1 MRHFYSTLFILASV
15 VVAGVFS
22 GCKSTESPVSQ
33 ESAESDQP
41 DENSS
46 KSRSAKSKGAAAAE
60 KSGSPP
66 VAKNSPSPQST
77 VEYAT
82 TTLSNEDTFAGQIP
96 QPKLEDVLRDLEQA
110 YRERNDDGGALISF
124 LVFRRLYGTS
134 RDFLSVLEKRGSTA
148 SSRDP
153 WILLECSYTA
163 LLRND
168 YGMAQYLIDSAESVG
183 KGKNKVNAAVLHAR
197 GLMFY
202 MQKKIVLAMATFREA
217 AKLSYEPAILTLSF
231 FALKAGDHEGAL
243 SQLNKIKDSAS
254 NTINIKAA
262 LGIAYRQ
269 AGKAEEALEY
279 LNAVVRARPSDKR
292 ALWNAALAM
301 SEVPAKRKS
310 AIAALEKYNSMP
322 GALFDV
328 DSKVRNLLSKLE
340 TQEAQEAQDAKV
352 DANKAKPGVGDAN
365 SESGQGGGNAGQN

>member
-1 MRHFYSTLFILASV
+1 MKGFYSTLLILSSIFV
-15 VVAGVFS
+15 TGVFS
-22 GCKSTESPVSQ
+22 GCKSTESPIEQ

-41 DENSS
+41 DENAS
-46 KSRSAKSKGAAAAE
+46 KSRSAKSKGAAAGE
-60 KSGSPP
+60 KSSSPP
-66 VAKNSPSPQST
+66 VIKNSPSPQSS

-96 QPKLEDVLRDLEQA
+96 QPKLEDLLRDLEQA
-110 YRERNDDGGALISF
+110 YRERNDDGGALISY
-124 LVFRRLYGTS
+124 LVFRRLYGNS

-168 YGMAQYLIDSAESVG
+168 YGMAQYLLDSAEAVG
-183 KGKNKVNAAVLHAR
+183 KGKSKVNAAVLHAR

-202 MQKKIVLAMATFREA
+202 MQKKVVLAMATFREA

-231 FALKAGDHEGAL
+231 FALRAGDHEGAL
-243 SQLNKIKDSAS
+243 IQLNKLKDSAS
-254 NTINIKAA
+254 SNINVKAA

-269 AGKAEEALEY
+269 AGKTEEALEY
-279 LNAVVRARPSDKR
+279 LNAVVRARPNDKR

-301 SEVPAKRKS
+301 SEAPSKRKS

-322 GALFDV
+322 GSLFDF

-340 TQEAQEAQDAKV
+340 TQEAENAKV
-352 DANKAKPGVGDAN
+352 EANKAKPGVGDAN
-365 SESGQGGGNAGQN
+365 SESGQGGGSAGQN

>member
-1 MRHFYSTLFILASV
+1 MMRDFYSTLLILTSV
-15 VVAGVFS
+15 FAAGVFS

-33 ESAESDQP
+33 ESAESAQP
-41 DENSS
+41 DENAS
-46 KSRSAKSKGAAAAE
+46 KSRSAKSKGAAAGE
-60 KSGSPP
+60 KSSSPP
-66 VAKNSPSPQST
+66 VVKNSPSPQST

-96 QPKLEDVLRDLEQA
+96 QPKLEDVLRDMEQA
-110 YRERNDDGGALISF
+110 YRERNDDGGALISY
-124 LVFRRLYGTS
+124 LVFRRLYGNS

-168 YGMAQYLIDSAESVG
+168 YGMAQYLLDSAEAVG
-183 KGKNKVNAAVLHAR
+183 KGKSKVNAAVLHAR

-202 MQKKIVLAMATFREA
+202 MQKKVVLAMATFREA

-231 FALKAGDHEGAL
+231 FALKAGDHDGAL
-243 SQLNKIKDSAS
+243 IQLNKLKDSAS
-254 NTINIKAA
+254 GNINVKAA

-269 AGKAEEALEY
+269 AGKPDEALEY
-279 LNAVVRARPSDKR
+279 LNAVVRARPNDKR
-292 ALWNAALAM
+292 VLWNAALAM
-301 SEVPAKRKS
+301 SEVPSKRKS
-310 AIAALEKYNSMP
+310 AIATLEKYNSMP
-322 GALFDV
+322 GSLLDV

-340 TQEAQEAQDAKV
+340 TQEAEE
-352 DANKAKPGVGDAN
+352 ANKAKPDVGEAN
-365 SESGQGGGNAGQN
+365 SGSGQGGGNAGQN